1 MEMNFKASDME
12 LLGKASAIMKYDEYI
27 QTREEYRIRNPRK
40 YVNANTHRKIMQE
53 SIDLAKTVIN
63 RGGTDDEVRNAVMY
77 FYVCVDSRKYCL
89 NYGKARKDFRIDEL
103 IRKYMKDIPDE

>member
-1 MEMNFKASDME
+1 MEMDFKASDME

-27 QTREEYRIRNPRK
+27 QKREKYRIRNPRK
-40 YVNANTHRKIMQE
+40 YVNTNTHRKIMQE
-53 SIDLAKTVIN
+53 SIDLAKTVISH
-63 RGGTDDEVRNAVMY
+63 GGTDDEVRNAVMY

-89 NYGKARKDFRIDEL
+89 NHSKARKDFRIDEL